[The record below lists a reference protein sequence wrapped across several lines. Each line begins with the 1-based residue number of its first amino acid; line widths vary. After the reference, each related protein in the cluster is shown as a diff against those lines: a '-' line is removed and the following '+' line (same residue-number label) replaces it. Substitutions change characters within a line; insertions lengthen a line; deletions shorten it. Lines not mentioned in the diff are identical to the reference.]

1 MVLQRRL
8 WVLLLGPCVPRSL
21 IHWEGGDI
29 GRVLTVVLL
38 VEVLLLLL
46 FGGR

>member
-1 MVLQRRL
+1 MVFQRSL

-21 IHWEGGDI
+21 IYREGGDI